1 MSFTNG
7 VIGLAKPGPVLTTK
21 ALGENG
27 SARHLGIIREKL
39 NRLCGFGNTGEIH
52 QENQEEIH

>member
-1 MSFTNG
+1 MS
-7 VIGLAKPGPVLTTK
+7 VEDAQVGLAKPGPVLTTK
-21 ALGENG
+21 ALRKNG

-52 QENQEEIH
+52 QENQEKIH